1 MIDKN
6 NWITQGIKT
15 SCKHARSLCAL
26 TKNRNDRKVKAL
38 YIKYCEILRKVM
50 KEAKQQHYSMLIAKS
65 NNRRNTTL
73 NIQGKRQ
80 GKYIQWNRFH
90 VTWEWWKS
98 KGIQ

>member
-1 MIDKN
+1 MIDEN

-15 SCKHARSLCAL
+15 SCKHKRSLCTL
-26 TKNRNDRKVKAL
+26 TKNSSDLKVKAL
-38 YIKYCEILRKVM
+38 FIIYCEILRKVM

-73 NIQGKRQ
+73 NIQGRRQ
-80 GKYIQWNRFH
+80 GKYIQWIRLH
-90 VTWEWWKS
+90 ITCEWWKS